1 MSFRTTAREW
11 PLASFLVL
19 TYALS
24 WAASIP
30 LVRHAQGFSAWEPPV
45 WWDSAMAFGP
55 AIAAVLLVA
64 ARDGSAGVRAF
75 LANCFDPRIPAVAWM
90 YAVVAPIA
98 IFAVSF
104 AISRYLN
111 GAWPVLKTADSA
123 AALGGASSAWL
134 VAALFGAL
142 SGPGEEPGWRG
153 FALPR
158 LLEGSGK
165 WRATL
170 LLTAMWVPWHLP
182 MFFYREGFGIAN
194 FAAFGFA
201 LLFGSIWLTEIY
213 IVARGIAFAAVA
225 WHAVWNFVAITARAH
240 TPSPFPIMTSFI
252 LLGAILIGVKWVLE
266 ERARA
271 RRFAPTSTRSA
282 PSPHRDRA

>member
-1 MSFRTTAREW
+1 MSFRTVAREW
-11 PLASFLVL
+11 PLATFLVL

-24 WAASIP
+24 WAASVP
-30 LVRHAQGFSAWEPPV
+30 LIGHAQGFSHWEPPA
-45 WWDSAMAFGP
+45 WWDSVMAFGP
-55 AIAAVLLVA
+55 AIAAVLVVA
-64 ARDGSAGVRAF
+64 ARDGSAGLRAF
-75 LANCFDPRIPAVAWM
+75 LANCFNPRLPPLAWV

-98 IFAVSF
+98 IFGASF

-111 GAWPVLKTADSA
+111 GAWPVLKSADSA
-123 AALGGASSAWL
+123 AAVGTASSAWL
-134 VAALFGAL
+134 IAALYGAL

-158 LLEGSGK
+158 LLDSAGR

-182 MFFYREGFGIAN
+182 MFFYREGFGIGN

-201 LLFGSIWLTEIY
+201 LLFGAIWLTEIH
-213 IVARGIAFAAVA
+213 ILARGIAFAAVA

-240 TPSPFPIMTSFI
+240 TPSPFMIMTSFI
-252 LLGAILIGVKWVLE
+252 LLGAILIGVKWILE
-266 ERARA
+266 DRARA
-271 RRFAPTSTRSA
+271 RRSAPASTRFES
-282 PSPHRDRA
+282 SPHRDRA